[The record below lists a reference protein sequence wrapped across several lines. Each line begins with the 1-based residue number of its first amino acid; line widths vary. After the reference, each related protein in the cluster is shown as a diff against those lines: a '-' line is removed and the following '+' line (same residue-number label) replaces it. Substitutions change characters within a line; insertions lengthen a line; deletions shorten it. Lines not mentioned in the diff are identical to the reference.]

1 MSELIRNVLLLVF
14 AVLALWGAFDYIV
27 DSVRVFL
34 RSVRRYRDRH
44 RD

>member
-1 MSELIRNVLLLVF
+1 MSDLTQNVLLLGIACL
-14 AVLALWGAFDYIV
+14 AVWGAVDYIV
-27 DSVRVFL
+27 DSVRIFS